1 MLADQHWNLLF
12 AQIHIFRYIAAA
24 DKLVIHG
31 LQCVH
36 VHTVHFPDIGL
47 VTVIF
52 ACVNLGVQV
61 IVPIHGCHRHHMLI
75 AAQLIQHLV
84 VQNRHIGAGRAP
96 LVVVDGDLG
105 QIAPALQHGFVLGI
119 AGNAQ
124 ADHYDDGKG
133 AHHHTDYRKSGAA
146 FAAAKII
153 RAEAQQIRY
162 LHLHPPTEPVSLLS
176 ASSSQQPRPQ
186 RPRLQRPPR

>member
-1 MLADQHWNLLF
+1 MLADQHRDLLF
-12 AQIHIFRYIAAA
+12 AQIGIAGHKAAA
-24 DKLVIHG
+24 DQLIIHG

-52 ACVNLGVQV
+52 ACVDLGVQV
-61 IVPIHGCHRHHMLI
+61 IVPIHGGHCHHMLI
-75 AAQLIQHLV
+75 AAQLIQHFI
-84 VQNRHIGAGRAP
+84 VQHRHITAGRAP

-105 QIAPALQHGFVLGI
+105 QITPALQHGFVLGI

-133 AHHHTDYRKSGAA
+133 AHHHADHRQCGAA

-153 RAEAQQIRY
+153 RAETQQIRY

-176 ASSSQQPRPQ
+176 ASS
-186 RPRLQRPPR
+186 